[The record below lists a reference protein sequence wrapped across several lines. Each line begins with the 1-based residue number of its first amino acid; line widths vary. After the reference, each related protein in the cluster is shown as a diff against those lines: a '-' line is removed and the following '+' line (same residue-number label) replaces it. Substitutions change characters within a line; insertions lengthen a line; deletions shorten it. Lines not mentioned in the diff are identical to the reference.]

1 MGPRIVRIASATV
14 DRLVGQE
21 VARENARTA
30 ASALAQGRVNRLEV
44 EHYLEQHVQARRP
57 HGLQTRRGAAR

>member
-1 MGPRIVRIASATV
+1 MGPRLVRIASATV

-44 EHYLEQHVQARRP
+44 EHYLEQHVRAPRP
-57 HGLQTRRGAAR
+57 HGLHTRRGAVR